1 MSLDAMTW
9 CARRLPVEVSPCAR
23 LVLFVLAEA
32 AWDHGDGTQQAW
44 LPRSTIAERAGYSIR
59 NAQRGLVELQEA
71 GLIERGDQSLSGA
84 RRGNR
89 RPVVWR
95 LRTDRACPGFD
106 APTPAHCTRPHC
118 THYRGG
124 RGVSRRMA

>member
-1 MSLDAMTW
+1 MSLYALTW
-9 CARRLPVEVSPCAR
+9 CARGLPVEVGPCAR

-32 AWDHGDGTQQAW
+32 ARDHGDGTQQAW
-44 LPRSTIAERAGYSIR
+44 PSQATLADRAGYSLKG
-59 NAQRGLVELQEA
+59 AKRGLVELQEA

-106 APTPAHCTRPHC
+106 APAAPHAIRRRSPL
-118 THYRGG
+118 TVVEGG
-124 RGVSRRMA
+124 